1 MAGSTPPDPFAAS
14 AIGRTALEVLDGLVF
29 DKADS
34 QSSAA
39 GAGVQAADI
48 ARTHLAEA
56 LIRTGEQD
64 RQAFQDVYQLTSA
77 KLFGICLRVCGE
89 RTAAEDVLHE
99 VYMTIWKRAGAWE
112 PGRSSPIT
120 WLAVIARNRANDWR
134 RAQRIRRA
142 APLEDGLGVVDP
154 ADDPELIAGSRREN
168 CRVLRC
174 LDALDQRERDAIR
187 SAFLEG
193 LTYNELAEQHGVP
206 VGTMKSWVRRGLAKL
221 RANVERDRDSN
232 TVLRDP
238 ECRPARSIVINQ

>member
-1 MAGSTPPDPFAAS
+1 M
-14 AIGRTALEVLDGLVF
+14 
-29 DKADS
+29 
-34 QSSAA
+34 
-39 GAGVQAADI
+39 

-89 RTAAEDVLHE
+89 RTAAEDILHE

-120 WLAVIARNRANDWR
+120 WLAVIARNRAIDWR